1 MSRGSSEGIP
11 PIACPPSSACTPRGV
26 RESEICEPDAGFVA
40 TIHVANHLGYGAPT
54 VFRGLR
60 PRIGEPT
67 PVGVTEISRGSSEAI
82 PPVACP
88 PSSICTL
95 KGCVNAWPMEFRAVE
110 WPADPGCNA
119 PRRTWVLGW
128 APSGRTRRSGLP
140 RRWCWAQAPVGVG
153 MHAQRRTPRS
163 LHSRCRLQP
172 PYRLRKADPDR
183 GHRNE
188 PGVERSEHPRLASPH
203 QARHPERGA

>member
-140 RRWCWAQAPVGVG
+140 WR
-153 MHAQRRTPRS
+153 
-163 LHSRCRLQP
+163 
-172 PYRLRKADPDR
+172 RLRPTWPFQRADPGR

-188 PGVERSEHPRLASPH
+188 PGVERSDTPGLFLRPLRSIMGGTRSSEGIPLPAADAPPH
-203 QARHPERGA
+203 WAL